1 VVSTIALGADHAGYG
16 LKEALKGWLIN
27 HNYQVLDL
35 GTHSTESVDYPDY
48 AALVAESVV
57 DHKVERGLLV
67 CGTRI
72 GMSIGANK
80 VSCFND
86 TASTEIYTARMSRE
100 HNDANVLVLGGRL
113 MGADM
118 AADILQ
124 AWLETDFAAGR
135 HARRVAKIADVESRH
150 AGDGAH
156 P

>member
-1 VVSTIALGADHAGYG
+1 MRIALGADHAGFP
-16 LKEALKGWLIN
+16 LKEELARELSAQG
-27 HNYQVLDL
+27 HDVRDL
-35 GTHSTESVDYPDY
+35 GTASAEPVDYPDF
-48 AALVAESVV
+48 AEAVGLAVV
-57 DHKVERGLLV
+57 EGRVERGIVL
-67 CGTRI
+67 CGS
-72 GMSIGANK
+72 GVGASVAANK
-80 VSCFND
+80 VPGVRAALCAD
-86 TASTEIYTARMSRE
+86 LYTARMSRE

-150 AGDGAH
+150 AGDRAR